1 LPLPAGVTTANVTFN
16 TPISFAGGAGT
27 AKLTIRPT
35 QTIIHQASGTTI
47 APVSVTTTADGAPG
61 VVAAPHVDQAG
72 FVDSAGKAI
81 TNWAYKADALW
92 TIGGESLVIKR
103 TFQVLVGQSS
113 VVFDLFPDTTASTPI
128 TAAVPA
134 VLSVNGSTGAVTG
147 LATVTQAL
155 LDAARDP
162 EELFT
167 GVITRDSNGAPTASS
182 VLWPDGVTGTYAGTA
197 SATWP
202 GAVDSYTI
210 TYGSPVTKTYTQPT
224 VTRNSSGAITT
235 RPTITVS

>member
-1 LPLPAGVTTANVTFN
+1 MPLPVGVTTCSVTFN

-27 AKLTIRPT
+27 ARLTIRPT
-35 QTIIHQASGTTI
+35 QAIFHQATGTPI
-47 APVSVTTTADGAPG
+47 APVPVTTTADGAPG
-61 VVAAPHVDQAG
+61 VVACPHVDQAG

-81 TNWAYKADALW
+81 TNWAYRADALW
-92 TIGGESLVIKR
+92 TITGESLVIKR
-103 TFQVLVGQSS
+103 TFQVLVGQSTAI
-113 VVFDLFPDTTASTPI
+113 FDLFPDTTASTPF

-134 VLSVNGSTGAVTG
+134 VLSVNGGTGAVAG

-167 GVITRDSNGAPTASS
+167 GVITRDANEAPTAAS
-182 VLWPDGVTGTYAGTA
+182 VLWPDATTGTYAGTP

-202 GAVDSYTI
+202 GVVDSYTI